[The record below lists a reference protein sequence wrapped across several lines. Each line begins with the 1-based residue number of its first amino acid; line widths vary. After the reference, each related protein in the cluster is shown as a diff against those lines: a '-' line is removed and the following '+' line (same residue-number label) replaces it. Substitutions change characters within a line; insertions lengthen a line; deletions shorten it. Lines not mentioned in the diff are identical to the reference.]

1 MKNTGNMKLTR
12 SLLILAAAL
21 AAVSCQQKAETPSE
35 GEFVDISLT
44 AGIPG
49 AIGTYADGDASS
61 ADAFSHQGGA
71 LNVDHEQLDLRYII
85 EVWTNEQ
92 TPRLAFRDVQT
103 IDKDFDKTPVTFK
116 MRLQSL
122 SYYFVLWAD
131 FVTEDTSEDLHYSTD
146 ANLQNITY
154 SEDIAGPGDMAS
166 DEMDAYCAVEQV
178 DFITEGMTK
187 SITLQR
193 PFGKIRLIAT
203 DNVDSDGFVDIHPV
217 VATIDFKD
225 SQFPDT
231 YNALTQKATV
241 SNDGTKAS
249 GTNVFDFNVVPED
262 AVVSGATYTGS
273 YLLGFNY
280 FLANDETPSH
290 EMDVTVYGDAG
301 KTVKLNTVSLS
312 SIPVSTNKLT
322 TVVGNFYSSEGT
334 ITIIVD
340 DNFDSPENLS
350 DPEN

>member
-166 DEMDAYCAVEQV
+166 DEMDAYCAV
-178 DFITEGMTK
+178 
-187 SITLQR
+187 
-193 PFGKIRLIAT
+193 
-203 DNVDSDGFVDIHPV
+203 
-217 VATIDFKD
+217 
-225 SQFPDT
+225 
-231 YNALTQKATV
+231 
-241 SNDGTKAS
+241 
-249 GTNVFDFNVVPED
+249 
-262 AVVSGATYTGS
+262 
-273 YLLGFNY
+273 
-280 FLANDETPSH
+280 
-290 EMDVTVYGDAG
+290 
-301 KTVKLNTVSLS
+301 
-312 SIPVSTNKLT
+312 
-322 TVVGNFYSSEGT
+322 
-334 ITIIVD
+334 
-340 DNFDSPENLS
+340 
-350 DPEN
+350 